1 MKIFFLIITL
11 ITSIYAKNEFHKE
24 LSDFQ
29 GAIGTFAKAVETFK
43 SNVYFFEDEKGT
55 FHVSYDRESKME
67 SENSFLQIYASMSLQ
82 DTITQY
88 RIIKNRKNLYIKKF
102 NTLYFIRLSN
112 KLPEH
117 TRKMY
122 IELKKRYPDIY
133 YSRAVKQKEKKPK
146 VIDNDKHEIVFLGY
160 KKDKIQTNIL
170 KNIVFSVS
178 SKQQFP
184 SLKNRQII
192 KEGGLD
198 KIYAIKDY
206 TANFSI
212 VRGDILGINN
222 AGLYGFE
229 AFTNYGLLC
238 STSED
243 ILYLVSKKEIKS
255 IYDLRRKSI
264 SVGNISDM
272 AQIYLKEIAKN
283 SGVILDINFKS
294 FSFNDSM
301 NMLSNDKLDA
311 FFMFAPKE
319 KILSMVKKGLYI
331 SSMPDDFTKL
341 LNTKDGLKKV
351 KYRIDGRLIRS
362 YKVPNFVIGVVDTL
376 DTKIN
381 DKIED
386 VVKAFKC
393 YKQVKVPDAFYGKV
407 HPYLAKAIE
416 SIQTDIDSKK
426 LLEQKS
432 KALTIK
438 FFKEKKS
445 SDSKLYYY
453 QITNDSSDDVNLT
466 FTTAKTKAFDKY
478 AFKPRHLLNIQLANP
493 IIEVKANSKRL
504 ISFKYHNPFST
515 RLKNLKLDLN
525 FKTKDLNAKEFS
537 IPLIIGDE

>member
-1 MKIFFLIITL
+1 MKRFFLVIAL
-11 ITSIYAKNEFHKE
+11 ISSLYAKDDFHKE
-24 LSDFQ
+24 LTSFES
-29 GAIGTFAKAVETFK
+29 AVGTFENAVKTFQ
-43 SNVYFFEDEKGT
+43 SNVYLYEDEKGV
-55 FHVSYDRESKME
+55 FHVNYDKDSNME
-67 SENSFLQIYASMSLQ
+67 SENSFLQIYASKVLK
-82 DTITQY
+82 DTLTQY
-88 RIIKNRKNLYIKKF
+88 RLIEDKKNLYIKKF

-112 KLPEH
+112 KTPEH

-122 IELKKRYPDIY
+122 IELKDRYSDIY
-133 YSRAVKQKEKKPK
+133 YSKAVKQKVKKVEK
-146 VIDNDKHEIVFLGY
+146 IDNKKHKVEFLDFKKEKIKVNILKEIVFSL
-160 KKDKIQTNIL
+160 
-170 KNIVFSVS
+170 S
-178 SKQQFP
+178 SKKKIP
-184 SLKNRQII
+184 SLKNKQILRD
-192 KEGGLD
+192 GGLG

-206 TANFSI
+206 VANFSI
-212 VRGDILGINN
+212 VRGDVLGINN

-272 AQIYLKEIAKN
+272 AQIYLQEIAKN

-294 FSFNDSM
+294 YSFSDSM
-301 NMLSNDKLDA
+301 QMLSNDKLDA
-311 FFMFAPKE
+311 FFIFAPKR
-319 KILSMVKKGLYI
+319 KIISMVKQGLYI
-331 SSMPDDFTKL
+331 SSMPDDFTKIL
-341 LNTKDGLKKV
+341 STKSGLKKV
-351 KYRIDGRLIRS
+351 KYKIDGRLVRS
-362 YKVPNFVIGVVDTL
+362 YKVPNFVVGVVDTL

-381 DKIED
+381 NKVKD
-386 VVKAFKC
+386 VVRAFEC
-393 YKQVKVPDAFYGKV
+393 YKQVKVPDAFYGNV

-416 SIQTDIDSKK
+416 SIHAEIDAKK
-426 LLEQKS
+426 LLNEKRD
-432 KALTIK
+432 ALTIK

-453 QITNDSSDDVNLT
+453 QISNTSSDDVNLT
-466 FTTAKTKAFDKY
+466 FTTSKTKAFDKY

-493 IIEVKANSKRL
+493 IIEVKANSKKL

-525 FKTKDLNAKEFS
+525 FKRKDTDGQEFS

>member
-55 FHVSYDRESKME
+55 FHVNYDKESKME
-67 SENSFLQIYASMSLQ
+67 SENSFLQIYASMSLK
-82 DTITQY
+82 DTIRQY

-133 YSRAVKQKEKKPK
+133 YSRAVKQKEKKPEI
-146 VIDNDKHEIVFLGY
+146 IDNDKHEVVFLGY
-160 KKDKIQTNIL
+160 QKDKVQTNIL

-178 SKQQFP
+178 SKGKFP

-192 KEGGLD
+192 KEGGLG
-198 KIYAIKDY
+198 KVYSIRDY

-294 FSFNDSM
+294 FSFSDSM

-341 LNTKDGLKKV
+341 LNTKDGLKKI

-362 YKVPNFVIGVVDTL
+362 YKVPNFVVGVVDTL

-381 DKIED
+381 DKIKD
-386 VVKAFKC
+386 VVKAFEC

-416 SIQTDIDSKK
+416 SIQADIDAKK

-432 KALTIK
+432 KALSIK

-453 QITNDSSDDVNLT
+453 QITNDGSDDVNLT